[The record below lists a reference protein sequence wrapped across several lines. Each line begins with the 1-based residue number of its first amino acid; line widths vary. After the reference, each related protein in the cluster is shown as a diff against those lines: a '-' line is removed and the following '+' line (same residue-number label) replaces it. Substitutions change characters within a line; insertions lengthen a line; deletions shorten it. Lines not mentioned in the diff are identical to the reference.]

1 MFSKNGEEKC
11 SSLKKKKISFSLSAG
26 FKKCQPLC
34 WVWPG
39 LSNKSYTFSSYFRA
53 QCTTTAHKTTPI
65 FRGWG
70 RGEREKQKGPTDGCG
85 GGGGAWWWPRESLL
99 FSALILH
106 KGSSTLPLQKKQ
118 ETLFFSTSYCCI
130 IMGKCRHV
138 LRRGRSFN
146 IAHRMQK
153 MK

>member
-85 GGGGAWWWPRESLL
+85 GGGAWWWPRESLL

>member
-39 LSNKSYTFSSYFRA
+39 LFNKSYTFSSYFRA

-70 RGEREKQKGPTDGCG
+70 RGEREKQKGPTDGC

-130 IMGKCRHV
+130 IMGKCWHV

>member
-11 SSLKKKKISFSLSAG
+11 SSLKKEKISFSLSAG

-85 GGGGAWWWPRESLL
+85 GGGAWWWPRESLL

>member
-85 GGGGAWWWPRESLL
+85 GGGAWWWPRESLL

-146 IAHRMQK
+146 IAHHMQK

>member
-65 FRGWG
+65 LRGWG
-70 RGEREKQKGPTDGCG
+70 RGEREKQKGPTDGC

-138 LRRGRSFN
+138 LRWGRSFN

>member
-39 LSNKSYTFSSYFRA
+39 LSNKSYTFSSYSRA

-70 RGEREKQKGPTDGCG
+70 RGEREKQKGPTDGC

>member
-53 QCTTTAHKTTPI
+53 QCTTTAHKTTHI

-70 RGEREKQKGPTDGCG
+70 RGEREKQKGPTDGC